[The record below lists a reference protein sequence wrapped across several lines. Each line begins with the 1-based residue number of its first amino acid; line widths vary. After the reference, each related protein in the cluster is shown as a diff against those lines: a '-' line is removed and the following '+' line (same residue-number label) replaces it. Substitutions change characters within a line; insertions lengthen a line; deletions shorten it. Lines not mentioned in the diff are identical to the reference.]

1 MVPNRRPYREIARV
15 AESPRRSRGA
25 QNHHTINIYTSN
37 IYHPQHM
44 CIYTYI
50 HVEREI
56 LTWLADSSINHPSIS
71 HASLLEIRKAFIEV
85 QLVNQEFR
93 CSPERLLLQRVR
105 ISRCCVQ
112 CRDYED
118 SSSRACLTRALII
131 SRCA

>member
-25 QNHHTINIYTSN
+25 QNHLTINIYTSN

-50 HVEREI
+50 HVEKEI

-85 QLVNQEFR
+85 QLVIRNLGAVLNGFCCKESG
-93 CSPERLLLQRVR
+93 SPDVVCNAEITRIRVR
-105 ISRCCVQ
+105 GHV
-112 CRDYED
+112 
-118 SSSRACLTRALII
+118 
-131 SRCA
+131 